1 MPMAHAL
8 IVEDNPTNIEVL
20 TELLSAL
27 EVAFTIVQ
35 DPTFLENCLS
45 TADAVDIVFVDLE
58 MPKRNG
64 YEVLQI
70 LRLYPI
76 NAPIV
81 AYTVHTSE
89 INVAKEM
96 GFDSFLG
103 KPLRG
108 DRFPH
113 QLSKILSGE
122 SVWEVG

>member
-1 MPMAHAL
+1 MPETHAL
-8 IVEDNPTNIEVL
+8 IIEDNPTNIEVL
-20 TELLSAL
+20 TELLSVLGAT
-27 EVAFTIVQ
+27 FTTIQ
-35 DPTFLENCLS
+35 DPTHLERCLLGLP
-45 TADAVDIVFVDLE
+45 TVDIVFVDLE

-64 YEVLQI
+64 YEVLKI
-70 LRLYPI
+70 LRTYPI
-76 NAPIV
+76 EAPIV

-89 INVAKEM
+89 INTAKES

-122 SVWEVG
+122 PVWEAG